1 MSKSIAGKAFDYSLF
16 KRVMTYVKPYN
27 SIFYITAILTI
38 VLAFVSLAR
47 PLLIQ
52 ITVDKFITGSE
63 SKYIPVISDFFNL
76 FSFESRSDGL
86 LFATQILIGI
96 LVLESILQYFFT
108 LLGNLLGQNVIRDL
122 RNETYKKVIHFK
134 LKHFDNTPI
143 GQLITRTVTDIERIS
158 EMFSQGILLII
169 SDLLK
174 IFTVIIY
181 MLYINW
187 DLTLIAL
194 IPIPLLIV
202 ATLIFKNIIKKA
214 YQDIAEQ
221 SGRLNTFVQEHI
233 TGMAIIQLFNRQ
245 QTEKDAFADI
255 NKKHRDAH
263 IKTVWAYSIFF
274 PVVEILSASSLALLV
289 WYGLGEMVQKEAS
302 AGEIFSFTLFIHML
316 YRPIRQLAERF
327 NTLQMGMVSS
337 ARVFKVLDTTSSIK
351 NEGVKETKNL
361 LGNIE
366 FKEVSFA
373 YNNEDWVLK
382 NINLKIKKGES
393 LAIVGATGA
402 GKSSIINLL
411 GRYYEINKGA
421 IFIDGININ
430 AIELS
435 QLRKYMSIVLQDVF
449 LFSDS
454 IYNNITLYNKD
465 ITEDQVIAAAKK
477 VGAHEFI
484 GQLPGGYQYDVK
496 ERGRMLSVGQR
507 QLISFIRAYVHQ
519 TEILILDEA
528 TSSIDSESEEMIKHA
543 TAVLTKDKTSIIVAH
558 RLSTIKNAD
567 KILVIDK
574 GQIVEEGSHAELLTK
589 NGFYKKLYDYQ
600 FKSETNTI

>member
-1 MSKSIAGKAFDYSLF
+1 
-16 KRVMTYVKPYN
+16 MTYVKPYN

-411 GRYYEINKGA
+411 GRYYEINKGS